1 MTTFRYKGQTAGGAK
16 VSGVLRAYDE
26 FEAADKLRESVAIIT
41 KLEAVPEKK
50 ESVLSR
56 PVAFRVKEK
65 ELALLCSQFA
75 IILASG
81 LSVERCVSMVAAQTK
96 NKYLRRM
103 LDKVSEEV
111 GAGYSLAQ
119 SFENNAPYLPK
130 TFTETLRAGE
140 QSGTLESCFQ
150 RLHAYYDRSAKTR
163 AKIVST
169 LTYPVMVIIVAIVV
183 FVIIIAVA
191 VPAFTDAFT
200 DLGSGSLP
208 GVTRALMAVSAFF
221 TKWWWLVLG
230 VLALLTGIV
239 VFIFREHWA
248 EISEALSRLTLGQ
261 GLLALAVGLSYP
273 LLEGVSSWLIVRSRL
288 PHFPLRQ
295 GIDNAWMGTFGNVVG
310 LGAGSV
316 PFQTWYLHRRGLD
329 VGPGV
334 GLMTLQYV
342 FHKTAVL
349 LYATVLLLAGRP
361 WIAAHSDGVL
371 RYLPGAYAVVAG
383 VIVGL
388 IALCALPVVQRL
400 ARWLLHFLPDTGRWA
415 ERRESWLEQ
424 LDTLSTESRHLLA
437 DKPRCA
443 AILGVHLVKLFLLF
457 CLPWMGLRF
466 MELDTGLT
474 FWQVQLLTSLTLFVS
489 NALPN
494 VAGMGSVE
502 TAFLLVYS
510 SFLPDASSM
519 SLLMFYR
526 LASYYAVFA
535 ASAVGFALAQ
545 RRLSRE

>member
-1 MTTFRYKGQTAGGAK
+1 MRSSASPAPSRRKT
-16 VSGVLRAYDE
+16 L
-26 FEAADKLRESVAIIT
+26 
-41 KLEAVPEKK
+41 
-50 ESVLSR
+50 LS
-56 PVAFRVKEK
+56 
-65 ELALLCSQFA
+65 
-75 IILASG
+75 
-81 LSVERCVSMVAAQTK
+81 
-96 NKYLRRM
+96 
-103 LDKVSEEV
+103 
-111 GAGYSLAQ
+111 
-119 SFENNAPYLPK
+119 
-130 TFTETLRAGE
+130 
-140 QSGTLESCFQ
+140 
-150 RLHAYYDRSAKTR
+150 
-163 AKIVST
+163 
-169 LTYPVMVIIVAIVV
+169 
-183 FVIIIAVA
+183 
-191 VPAFTDAFT
+191 
-200 DLGSGSLP
+200 
-208 GVTRALMAVSAFF
+208 
-221 TKWWWLVLG
+221 LG

-288 PHFPLRQ
+288 SHFPLRQ

-310 LGAGSV
+310 LGAG
-316 PFQTWYLHRRGLD
+316 
-329 VGPGV
+329 
-334 GLMTLQYV
+334 LMTLQYV
-342 FHKTAVL
+342 FHKTSVL

-361 WIAAHSDGVL
+361 WIAANSDGVL

-415 ERRESWLEQ
+415 ERRESWLKQ

-466 MELDTGLT
+466 MGLDTGLA

-545 RRLSRE
+545 RRLNRG

>member
-1 MTTFRYKGQTAGGAK
+1 MSSSASPAPSRRKT
-16 VSGVLRAYDE
+16 L
-26 FEAADKLRESVAIIT
+26 
-41 KLEAVPEKK
+41 
-50 ESVLSR
+50 LS
-56 PVAFRVKEK
+56 
-65 ELALLCSQFA
+65 
-75 IILASG
+75 
-81 LSVERCVSMVAAQTK
+81 
-96 NKYLRRM
+96 
-103 LDKVSEEV
+103 
-111 GAGYSLAQ
+111 
-119 SFENNAPYLPK
+119 
-130 TFTETLRAGE
+130 
-140 QSGTLESCFQ
+140 
-150 RLHAYYDRSAKTR
+150 
-163 AKIVST
+163 
-169 LTYPVMVIIVAIVV
+169 
-183 FVIIIAVA
+183 
-191 VPAFTDAFT
+191 
-200 DLGSGSLP
+200 
-208 GVTRALMAVSAFF
+208 
-221 TKWWWLVLG
+221 LG

-288 PHFPLRQ
+288 SHFPLRQ

-310 LGAGSV
+310 LGAGSM

-361 WIAAHSDGVL
+361 WMAAHSDGVL

-388 IALCALPVVQRL
+388 IA
-400 ARWLLHFLPDTGRWA
+400 
-415 ERRESWLEQ
+415 
-424 LDTLSTESRHLLA
+424 
-437 DKPRCA
+437 RCA

-466 MELDTGLT
+466 MGLDTGLA
-474 FWQVQLLTSLTLFVS
+474 FWQVQLLTSLTFFVS

-545 RRLSRE
+545 RRLNRG

>member
-1 MTTFRYKGQTAGGAK
+1 MKLYIDPGTGSMLFAILIGIIGALNFA
-16 VSGVLRAYDE
+16 LRGWII
-26 FEAADKLRESVAIIT
+26 KLRFLLSGGEKT
-41 KLEAVPEKK
+41 AVDQEKH
-50 ESVLSR
+50 
-56 PVAFRVKEK
+56 P
-65 ELALLCSQFA
+65 LA
-75 IILASG
+75 
-81 LSVERCVSMVAAQTK
+81 
-96 NKYLRRM
+96 
-103 LDKVSEEV
+103 
-111 GAGYSLAQ
+111 
-119 SFENNAPYLPK
+119 
-130 TFTETLRAGE
+130 
-140 QSGTLESCFQ
+140 
-150 RLHAYYDRSAKTR
+150 
-163 AKIVST
+163 
-169 LTYPVMVIIVAIVV
+169 V
-183 FVIIIAVA
+183 FVDDKRYWNVMEP
-191 VPAFTDAFT
+191 VC
-200 DLGSGSLP
+200 
-208 GVTRALMAVSAFF
+208 
-221 TKWWWLVLG
+221 
-230 VLALLTGIV
+230 
-239 VFIFREHWA
+239 RE
-248 EISEALSRLTLGQ
+248 L
-261 GLLALAVGLSYP
+261 
-273 LLEGVSSWLIVRSRL
+273 
-288 PHFPLRQ
+288 
-295 GIDNAWMGTFGNVVG
+295 D
-310 LGAGSV
+310 
-316 PFQTWYLHRRGLD
+316 RRGLD

-400 ARWLLHFLPDTGRWA
+400 ARWLLHFLPDTGHWA
-415 ERRESWLEQ
+415 ERRESWLKQ

-466 MELDTGLT
+466 MGLDTGLT

-535 ASAVGFALAQ
+535 ASAVGFALVQ
-545 RRLSRE
+545 RRLNRG

>member
-1 MTTFRYKGQTAGGAK
+1 MSSSASPAPSRRKT
-16 VSGVLRAYDE
+16 L
-26 FEAADKLRESVAIIT
+26 
-41 KLEAVPEKK
+41 
-50 ESVLSR
+50 LS
-56 PVAFRVKEK
+56 
-65 ELALLCSQFA
+65 
-75 IILASG
+75 
-81 LSVERCVSMVAAQTK
+81 
-96 NKYLRRM
+96 
-103 LDKVSEEV
+103 
-111 GAGYSLAQ
+111 
-119 SFENNAPYLPK
+119 
-130 TFTETLRAGE
+130 
-140 QSGTLESCFQ
+140 
-150 RLHAYYDRSAKTR
+150 
-163 AKIVST
+163 
-169 LTYPVMVIIVAIVV
+169 
-183 FVIIIAVA
+183 
-191 VPAFTDAFT
+191 
-200 DLGSGSLP
+200 
-208 GVTRALMAVSAFF
+208 
-221 TKWWWLVLG
+221 LG

-288 PHFPLRQ
+288 SHFPLRQ

-349 LYATVLLLAGRP
+349 LYATVLLLAGR
-361 WIAAHSDGVL
+361 
-371 RYLPGAYAVVAG
+371 
-383 VIVGL
+383 IVGL

-400 ARWLLHFLPDTGRWA
+400 ARWLLHFLSDTGRWA
-415 ERRESWLEQ
+415 ERRESWLKQ

-466 MELDTGLT
+466 MGLDTGLA

-545 RRLSRE
+545 RRLNRG

>member
-1 MTTFRYKGQTAGGAK
+1 MSSSASPAPSRRKT
-16 VSGVLRAYDE
+16 L
-26 FEAADKLRESVAIIT
+26 
-41 KLEAVPEKK
+41 
-50 ESVLSR
+50 LS
-56 PVAFRVKEK
+56 
-65 ELALLCSQFA
+65 
-75 IILASG
+75 
-81 LSVERCVSMVAAQTK
+81 
-96 NKYLRRM
+96 
-103 LDKVSEEV
+103 
-111 GAGYSLAQ
+111 
-119 SFENNAPYLPK
+119 
-130 TFTETLRAGE
+130 
-140 QSGTLESCFQ
+140 
-150 RLHAYYDRSAKTR
+150 
-163 AKIVST
+163 
-169 LTYPVMVIIVAIVV
+169 
-183 FVIIIAVA
+183 
-191 VPAFTDAFT
+191 
-200 DLGSGSLP
+200 
-208 GVTRALMAVSAFF
+208 
-221 TKWWWLVLG
+221 LG

-310 LGAGSV
+310 LGAGSM

-361 WIAAHSDGVL
+361 WMAAHSDGVL

-457 CLPWMGLRF
+457 CLPWMGLRS
-466 MELDTGLT
+466 MGLDTGLA

-502 TAFLLVYS
+502 TAFLLGYS
-510 SFLPDASSM
+510 SFLPDA
-519 SLLMFYR
+519 
-526 LASYYAVFA
+526 
-535 ASAVGFALAQ
+535 
-545 RRLSRE
+545 

>member
-1 MTTFRYKGQTAGGAK
+1 M
-16 VSGVLRAYDE
+16 
-26 FEAADKLRESVAIIT
+26 
-41 KLEAVPEKK
+41 
-50 ESVLSR
+50 
-56 PVAFRVKEK
+56 
-65 ELALLCSQFA
+65 
-75 IILASG
+75 
-81 LSVERCVSMVAAQTK
+81 
-96 NKYLRRM
+96 
-103 LDKVSEEV
+103 
-111 GAGYSLAQ
+111 
-119 SFENNAPYLPK
+119 
-130 TFTETLRAGE
+130 
-140 QSGTLESCFQ
+140 
-150 RLHAYYDRSAKTR
+150 
-163 AKIVST
+163 
-169 LTYPVMVIIVAIVV
+169 
-183 FVIIIAVA
+183 
-191 VPAFTDAFT
+191 
-200 DLGSGSLP
+200 
-208 GVTRALMAVSAFF
+208 
-221 TKWWWLVLG
+221 
-230 VLALLTGIV
+230 
-239 VFIFREHWA
+239 
-248 EISEALSRLTLGQ
+248 
-261 GLLALAVGLSYP
+261 GLSYP

-288 PHFPLRQ
+288 SHFPLRQ

-415 ERRESWLEQ
+415 ERRESWLQQ

-466 MELDTGLT
+466 MGLDTGLA

-545 RRLSRE
+545 RRLNRG

>member
-1 MTTFRYKGQTAGGAK
+1 
-16 VSGVLRAYDE
+16 
-26 FEAADKLRESVAIIT
+26 
-41 KLEAVPEKK
+41 
-50 ESVLSR
+50 
-56 PVAFRVKEK
+56 
-65 ELALLCSQFA
+65 
-75 IILASG
+75 
-81 LSVERCVSMVAAQTK
+81 
-96 NKYLRRM
+96 
-103 LDKVSEEV
+103 
-111 GAGYSLAQ
+111 
-119 SFENNAPYLPK
+119 
-130 TFTETLRAGE
+130 
-140 QSGTLESCFQ
+140 
-150 RLHAYYDRSAKTR
+150 
-163 AKIVST
+163 
-169 LTYPVMVIIVAIVV
+169 
-183 FVIIIAVA
+183 
-191 VPAFTDAFT
+191 
-200 DLGSGSLP
+200 
-208 GVTRALMAVSAFF
+208 
-221 TKWWWLVLG
+221 
-230 VLALLTGIV
+230 
-239 VFIFREHWA
+239 
-248 EISEALSRLTLGQ
+248 
-261 GLLALAVGLSYP
+261 
-273 LLEGVSSWLIVRSRL
+273 
-288 PHFPLRQ
+288 
-295 GIDNAWMGTFGNVVG
+295 
-310 LGAGSV
+310 
-316 PFQTWYLHRRGLD
+316 
-329 VGPGV
+329 
-334 GLMTLQYV
+334 MTLQYV

-349 LYATVLLLAGRP
+349 LYATVLLLAGRL
-361 WIAAHSDGVL
+361 WMAAHSDGVL

-415 ERRESWLEQ
+415 ERRESWLKQ

-466 MELDTGLT
+466 MGLDTGLA

-545 RRLSRE
+545 RRLNRG

>member
-1 MTTFRYKGQTAGGAK
+1 MSSSASPAPSRRKT
-16 VSGVLRAYDE
+16 L
-26 FEAADKLRESVAIIT
+26 
-41 KLEAVPEKK
+41 
-50 ESVLSR
+50 LS
-56 PVAFRVKEK
+56 
-65 ELALLCSQFA
+65 
-75 IILASG
+75 
-81 LSVERCVSMVAAQTK
+81 
-96 NKYLRRM
+96 
-103 LDKVSEEV
+103 
-111 GAGYSLAQ
+111 
-119 SFENNAPYLPK
+119 
-130 TFTETLRAGE
+130 
-140 QSGTLESCFQ
+140 
-150 RLHAYYDRSAKTR
+150 
-163 AKIVST
+163 
-169 LTYPVMVIIVAIVV
+169 
-183 FVIIIAVA
+183 
-191 VPAFTDAFT
+191 
-200 DLGSGSLP
+200 
-208 GVTRALMAVSAFF
+208 
-221 TKWWWLVLG
+221 LG

-288 PHFPLRQ
+288 SHFPLRQ
-295 GIDNAWMGTFGNVVG
+295 GIDNAWMGAFGNVVG
-310 LGAGSV
+310 LGAGSM

-361 WIAAHSDGVL
+361 WM
-371 RYLPGAYAVVAG
+371 AVVAA
-383 VIVGL
+383 VTVAL

-400 ARWLLHFLPDTGRWA
+400 ARWLLHFLPHTGRWA

-424 LDTLSTESRHLLA
+424 LDALSAESRHLLA

-466 MELDTGLT
+466 MGLDTGLA
-474 FWQVQLLTSLTLFVS
+474 FWQVQLLTSLTFFVS

-535 ASAVGFALAQ
+535 ASAVGFGLAQ
-545 RRLSRE
+545 RRLNRG